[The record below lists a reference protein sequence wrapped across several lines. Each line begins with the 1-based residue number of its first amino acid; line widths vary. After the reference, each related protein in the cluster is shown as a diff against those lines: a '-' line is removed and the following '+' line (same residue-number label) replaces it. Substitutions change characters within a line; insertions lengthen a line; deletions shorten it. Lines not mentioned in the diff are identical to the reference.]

1 MRFTKIIATALAVT
15 VGALSFAG
23 SAEARKRQEHIWRP
37 HHGGGHHHGHHNRH
51 YGYGGYYG
59 AGAFG
64 FAAGALIGSALSRPY
79 YYAPAPAPIYVA
91 PAPVYVYQP
100 WTPAWYSYCDGKYRS
115 FNSSTGY
122 FLGYDGQY
130 HFCR

>member
-1 MRFTKIIATALAVT
+1 MRFTKTIATALAVT
-15 VGALSFAG
+15 VGALTFAG
-23 SAEARKRQEHIWRP
+23 SAEARNRQEHWRP
-37 HHGGGHHHGHHNRH
+37 QHRGFDNR
-51 YGYGGYYG
+51 GNFA

-64 FAAGALIGSALSRPY
+64 FAAGALVGSALSRPY
-79 YYAPAPAPIYVA
+79 YYAPAPAPVYVA

-100 WTPAWYSYCDGKYRS
+100 WTPGWYSYCGGKYRS

>member
-1 MRFTKIIATALAVT
+1 MRFTKTIATALAVT
-15 VGALSFAG
+15 VGALTFAS
-23 SAEARKRQEHIWRP
+23 SAEARKRQERIWRP
-37 HHGGGHHHGHHNRH
+37 NYGGHGHFDRH
-51 YGYGGYYG
+51 RGNFA

-64 FAAGALIGSALSRPY
+64 FAAGALVGSALSRPY
-79 YYAPAPAPIYVA
+79 YYAPAPAAVYVA

-100 WTPAWYSYCDGKYRS
+100 WTPGWYTYCGGKYRS
-115 FNSSTGY
+115 FNASTGY